1 MDAHG
6 RVADAEEFAQSAF
19 QVAGIAFG
27 HALGVADEKD
37 EGRRRGF
44 GLGTASFLKSTSFI
58 KILR

>member
-44 GLGTASFLKSTSFI
+44 GLGKVEELGTYRLTTGG
-58 KILR
+58 